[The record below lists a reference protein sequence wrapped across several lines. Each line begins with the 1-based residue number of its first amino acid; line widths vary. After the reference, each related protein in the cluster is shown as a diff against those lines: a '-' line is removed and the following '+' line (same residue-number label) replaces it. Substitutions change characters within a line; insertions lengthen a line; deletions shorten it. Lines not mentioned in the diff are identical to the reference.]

1 MTSRNILS
9 VKIRAETL
17 RKYKAWCGRNGVK
30 INRKT
35 EMLIEQFL
43 SKIRKGGQ

>member
-1 MTSRNILS
+1 VTSRNVLS
-9 VKIRAETL
+9 VKIKAETL
-17 RKYKAWCGRNGVK
+17 RKYKAWCYENGIK

-43 SKIRKGGQ
+43 SKIRRR